1 MNNRKMCAMRGR
13 QVLKQAR
20 SEYGKQIRKE
30 YEGGCYIHQ
39 EQVYNSLKSARIEY
53 VTR

>member
-20 SEYGKQIRKE
+20 SDYGKQIRKE
-30 YEGGCYIHQ
+30 YEGGGAT
-39 EQVYNSLKSARIEY
+39 STKSKY
-53 VTR
+53 TTV